1 VFEITE
7 KANDRFVD
15 RMTELLGDS
24 LFTRGNCAT
33 ARSYYFNPS
42 GEAILLRPK
51 STRAAIREA
60 STYPVSDYH
69 FS

>member
-1 VFEITE
+1 
-7 KANDRFVD
+7 
-15 RMTELLGDS
+15 MTELLGDS